1 MKHKSPIITLLILIL
16 ASCSTTRVLQEGQ
29 YRLKENRISI
39 VNDPDFKVSQL
50 SQYVRQQADPW
61 SPGLLVYNLS
71 SGKGGLFDRLFEKLG
86 RAPVVFNPSLV
97 ESSKQNIRKRL
108 EYLGYYDS
116 NVDAQVITGKGLA
129 TVDYIVTL
137 GRRYRID
144 SIVYKLPGGNPDF
157 EADFFADTL
166 GQLLKTGQF
175 LSEEILEQ
183 ESQRSAELL
192 RNKGY
197 FDFSKNNYF
206 FSVDTLTPGFV
217 KMEYAIKGYTR
228 NESPEED
235 GPISR
240 FSFGNVSISHSESVP
255 FRENILKGYNL
266 IKPGMTFSDD
276 IVNTT
281 YNRFSSLRIF
291 NGVTM
296 ELSQSDSALVDCN
309 IRLAESNRQG
319 SKLNCE
325 LSYSSSALIGISPQI
340 SWYHK
345 NIFHGGESLNIGFN
359 GNFQYRPSDKVNST
373 ELGVNATLSLPRF
386 LGLPT
391 SVFAGSNIPRT
402 DIMASYNFQ
411 SRPEFTR
418 NVANVAYG
426 YNWRFHNNI
435 FCQFFPLSA
444 TFVRLSRVDPEFEE
458 NLSHNPF
465 MHDTYSSHFDAGM
478 NGFIYHTTST
488 ELVPKESYSYERLSL
503 SLSGNFLSLFRRFMP
518 TGKDG
523 QAMILGAPYTQYIRG
538 QLTLGRTFRV
548 GRDAQNSIATRLDI
562 GAGHAY
568 GNSSYLPF
576 EEQFYCGGASSMRG
590 WQARTL
596 GPGDSM
602 QSQIFTIPSQTG
614 DFKLEADVEFRFKMF
629 WKIEGA
635 LFAEAGNVWNLKSEK
650 LDLLRTIAA
659 DWGFGVRINLDLI
672 VARLDLGVKAYDPG
686 RDVGQRWIGP
696 SQWLNTQSLALHFG
710 IGYPF

>member
-1 MKHKSPIITLLILIL
+1 
-16 ASCSTTRVLQEGQ
+16 
-29 YRLKENRISI
+29 
-39 VNDPDFKVSQL
+39 
-50 SQYVRQQADPW
+50 
-61 SPGLLVYNLS
+61 
-71 SGKGGLFDRLFEKLG
+71 
-86 RAPVVFNPSLV
+86 
-97 ESSKQNIRKRL
+97 
-108 EYLGYYDS
+108 
-116 NVDAQVITGKGLA
+116 
-129 TVDYIVTL
+129 
-137 GRRYRID
+137 
-144 SIVYKLPGGNPDF
+144 
-157 EADFFADTL
+157 
-166 GQLLKTGQF
+166 
-175 LSEEILEQ
+175 
-183 ESQRSAELL
+183 
-192 RNKGY
+192 
-197 FDFSKNNYF
+197 
-206 FSVDTLTPGFV
+206 
-217 KMEYAIKGYTR
+217 
-228 NESPEED
+228 
-235 GPISR
+235 
-240 FSFGNVSISHSESVP
+240 
-255 FRENILKGYNL
+255 
-266 IKPGMTFSDD
+266 
-276 IVNTT
+276 
-281 YNRFSSLRIF
+281 
-291 NGVTM
+291 
-296 ELSQSDSALVDCN
+296 
-309 IRLAESNRQG
+309 
-319 SKLNCE
+319 
-325 LSYSSSALIGISPQI
+325 
-340 SWYHK
+340 
-345 NIFHGGESLNIGFN
+345 
-359 GNFQYRPSDKVNST
+359 
-373 ELGVNATLSLPRF
+373 
-386 LGLPT
+386 
-391 SVFAGSNIPRT
+391 
-402 DIMASYNFQ
+402 MASYNFQ

-523 QAMILGAPYTQYIRG
+523 QAMIHGAPYTQYIRG

-596 GPGDSM
+596 GPGDSK